1 MIREDGREH
10 GEMLALRFDDVDF
23 ERGRIT
29 LRVDDQEPQDSRGAG
44 WSRIDWSA
52 VGGTMLRCISLVL
65 AIAFAAAGASAQD
78 NRFAKPVSP
87 EATREP
93 VRADVRGV
101 WKVTELASRAPGEEW
116 EAHTA
121 PYLSQ
126 YIFTGQHY
134 SYMYVPGAGPRRSI
148 AGDPNKPTDA
158 EKVEAY
164 NSFVAASG
172 TYQLSGRSLTMVA
185 LVHKNPNE
193 MDGEPLT
200 YTVELDGNS
209 LRMTIANPP
218 FLPGRERR
226 TVLTR
231 VE

>member
-1 MIREDGREH
+1 
-10 GEMLALRFDDVDF
+10 
-23 ERGRIT
+23 
-29 LRVDDQEPQDSRGAG
+29 
-44 WSRIDWSA
+44 
-52 VGGTMLRCISLVL
+52 MLRRVSLVL
-65 AIAFAAAGASAQD
+65 AIAFSAAGASAQEK
-78 NRFAKPVSP
+78 RLAKPIAP
-87 EATREP
+87 EATRAP

-101 WKVTELASRAPGEEW
+101 WKVTEVASRAPGAEW
-116 EAHTA
+116 EVRTT

-126 YIFTGQHY
+126 YIFTGKHY
-134 SYMYVPGAGPRRSI
+134 SYMYVPGAGPRKRI
-148 AGDPNKPTDA
+148 AGDPNRPTDA

-172 TYQLSGRSLTMVA
+172 TYELSGQILTLAA

-193 MDGEPLT
+193 MDGKPLT
-200 YTVELDGNS
+200 YRTEFDGNT

-218 FLPGRERR
+218 FLPGRESR

>member
-1 MIREDGREH
+1 
-10 GEMLALRFDDVDF
+10 
-23 ERGRIT
+23 
-29 LRVDDQEPQDSRGAG
+29 
-44 WSRIDWSA
+44 
-52 VGGTMLRCISLVL
+52 MLRRGCLVL
-65 AIAFAAAGASAQD
+65 AIVFSAAGVSAQEQ
-78 NRFAKPVSP
+78 RPATPVAL
-87 EATREP
+87 EATRTP
-93 VRADVRGV
+93 VRADLRGV
-101 WKVTELASRAPGEEW
+101 WKVTESASRAPGAEW
-116 EAHTA
+116 EIGTT

-126 YIFTGQHY
+126 YIFTEKHY
-134 SYMYVPGAGPRRSI
+134 SYMYVLGARPRKLI

-172 TYQLSGRSLTMVA
+172 TYELSGRMLALLA

-193 MDGEPLT
+193 MDGKPLT
-200 YTVELDGNS
+200 YSVELDGKNA